1 MHVRRREFIA
11 ALGTTVA
18 WPLAARAQQAAMPVI
33 GLLSGTERDA
43 RQLAAIWRGLNETGY
58 IEDRNVA
65 IEYRWAEGQYDR
77 LPALVAD
84 LVRRQVTVIAAVTPV
99 AALAAK
105 QATTSIPIVFAL
117 GSDPVKDGLV
127 ASLNRPGGNVTG
139 VTFFG
144 NLLAAKRTELLHQ
157 LVADTK
163 IFAVLLNP
171 KNANVELEK
180 SDTQQ
185 AVRALGLRLV
195 LVQANTDDEI
205 DTSFDDLQGAT
216 ALLVSG
222 DARFFDRRRQIAE
235 LAVGHAIATCFP
247 YREQAVA
254 GGLMSYG
261 ADITDTFRQAGNYVG
276 RILEGEKPA
285 DLPVQQ
291 PTKFE
296 FVINLQTARLL
307 GIEIPPTLL
316 ARADEVIE

>member
-1 MHVRRREFIA
+1 
-11 ALGTTVA
+11 
-18 WPLAARAQQAAMPVI
+18 
-33 GLLSGTERDA
+33 
-43 RQLAAIWRGLNETGY
+43 
-58 IEDRNVA
+58 
-65 IEYRWAEGQYDR
+65 
-77 LPALVAD
+77 VAD
-84 LVRRQVTVIAAVTPV
+84 LVRRQVTVIATVTPV

-139 VTFFG
+139 ATFFG

-157 LVADTK
+157 LVADAK
-163 IFAVLLNP
+163 VFAVLLNP

-185 AVRALGLRLV
+185 AVRALGLHLV
-195 LVQANTDDEI
+195 LVQASTEDEI
-205 DTSFDDLQGAT
+205 DKSFADLQGAT

-222 DARFFDRRRQIAE
+222 DARFYDRRRQIAE
-235 LAVGHAIATCFP
+235 LAVRHAIATCLP

-276 RILEGEKPA
+276 RILQGEKPA

-307 GIEIPPTLL
+307 DLDVPPMLL

>member
-1 MHVRRREFIA
+1 
-11 ALGTTVA
+11 
-18 WPLAARAQQAAMPVI
+18 
-33 GLLSGTERDA
+33 
-43 RQLAAIWRGLNETGY
+43 
-58 IEDRNVA
+58 
-65 IEYRWAEGQYDR
+65 
-77 LPALVAD
+77 
-84 LVRRQVTVIAAVTPV
+84 
-99 AALAAK
+99 
-105 QATTSIPIVFAL
+105 
-117 GSDPVKDGLV
+117 
-127 ASLNRPGGNVTG
+127 
-139 VTFFG
+139 
-144 NLLAAKRTELLHQ
+144 LLAAKRTELLHQ
-157 LVADTK
+157 LVAGAK

-195 LVQANTDDEI
+195 LAQASTDDEI
-205 DTSFDDLQGAT
+205 DKSFDDLQGAT

-261 ADITDTFRQAGNYVG
+261 ADITDTFRQAGNYIG
-276 RILEGEKPA
+276 RILQGEKAA

-307 GIEIPPTLL
+307 GIVTPPTLL
-316 ARADEVIE
+316 ARVDEVIE